1 MVDTLIHSGEVVTAQ
16 GQTNADIA
24 VMNMQIAQV
33 GDDLSGLDADRRI
46 NADGKLV
53 MPGVIDPHV
62 HVEWPDWDYDTG
74 ARHGGRAAAAG
85 GVTSVINFLVG
96 PPGELKDNYMDFR
109 KAMENRFLGDFS
121 FHIAVFTMDQIRKVP
136 QFVEEEG
143 TTSFKLFLPY
153 RGEEVVEPLVGI
165 DDGIVYKLMK
175 QVADIDDEYGARVLV
190 HPENVEPAFK
200 IKDEMREGDEY
211 DGTVDIWNDVRPDFL
226 ETDAINRLMLFADE
240 TGCPLHFVHM
250 SSEKGLRAFQRNQ
263 ASTRAE
269 VTSEAQVQYLTE
281 DAHDHDH
288 LAKVNPPIRTSAEHD
303 ALWEGVRRGDIRFL
317 DSDHAPCARKH
328 KPNIW
333 DATVGIPHLQTWFPS
348 ILTEVLDSGQVSLPK
363 LVETTSYN
371 PAEHYGLTPRKGGF
385 WPGADADLIIVD
397 PDARTKVSEEDMLDQ
412 SDFTPFEGQ
421 SFVFP
426 ELTMS
431 RGEIIYEHG
440 TVTGEEGRAEF
451 LARPNP

>member
-1 MVDTLIHSGEVVTAQ
+1 MVDTLIADGEVVTAQ
-16 GQTNADIA
+16 ERTPADIA
-24 VMNMQIAQV
+24 VEDGEITAVSTNIEV
-33 GDDLSGLDADRRI
+33 EADRRI
-46 NADGKLV
+46 DASGKLV
-53 MPGVIDPHV
+53 LPGVIDPHV
-62 HVEWPDWDYDTG
+62 HVEWPDWEYDVG

-96 PPGELKDNYMDFR
+96 PPGELETSYQEFR
-109 KAMENRFLGDFS
+109 AAMSDHFLGDFS
-121 FHIAVFTMDQIRKVP
+121 FHVAVFTMEQVRKVP

-143 TTSFKLFLPY
+143 ITSFKLFLPY

-165 DDGIVYKLMK
+165 DDGIVYKLLEEIAA
-175 QVADIDDEYGARVLV
+175 VDDEYGARALV

-200 IKDEMREGDEY
+200 IKDEMRERGETGDSVA
-211 DGTVDIWNDVRPDFL
+211 TWNDVRPDFL
-226 ETDAINRLMLFADE
+226 EADAINRLMLFADE

-263 ASTRAE
+263 SRTRAE

-281 DAHDHDH
+281 DARDHDR
-288 LAKVNPPIRTSAEHD
+288 LAKVNPPIRTDAEHE
-303 ALWEGVRRGDIRFL
+303 ALWEGVRRGDIKFL
-317 DSDHAPCARKH
+317 DSDHAPCAREH

-348 ILTEVLDSGQVSLPK
+348 ILTEVLDEGHISLPK

-385 WPGADADLIIVD
+385 WAGADADLIVVD
-397 PDARTKVSEEDMLDQ
+397 PDSRTEVREEDMLDQ
-412 SDFTPFEGQ
+412 SDFTPFEGR

-431 RGEIIYEHG
+431 RGDVIYADGE
-440 TVTGEEGRAEF
+440 VTGEEGRGEF
-451 LARPNP
+451 LARPEP